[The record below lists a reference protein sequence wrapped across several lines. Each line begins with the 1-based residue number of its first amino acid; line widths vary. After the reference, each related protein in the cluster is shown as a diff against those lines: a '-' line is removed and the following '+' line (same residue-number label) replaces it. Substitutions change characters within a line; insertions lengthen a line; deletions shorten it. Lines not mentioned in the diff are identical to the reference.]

1 MVVLGMEE
9 QSNGGAHLT
18 RFEKGTSGNMKGRP
32 RKNPAIT
39 EYISEKTD
47 EGRRIIDELWILV
60 RDPGTRTRDRIKAME
75 ILLDRGFGRAV
86 QQVEIAGEVSV
97 TRELGSFTDL
107 ELMELVDLRR
117 KLRDEER
124 VVEGEVTDV
133 WEAV

>member
-1 MVVLGMEE
+1 
-9 QSNGGAHLT
+9 
-18 RFEKGTSGNMKGRP
+18 MKGRP

-86 QQVEIAGEVSV
+86 QQVEIAAEVAV
-97 TRELGSFTDL
+97 TRELGSFTDA
-107 ELMELVDLRR
+107 ELMELVDLRHR
-117 KLRDEER
+117 LRQDEQAI
-124 VVEGEVTDV
+124 EGEVTDIIEV
-133 WEAV
+133 I